1 MIREAILA
9 AQVFDGARLQ
19 AGMAV
24 LTEDGRIVGVIPRA
38 EVPDSFPPRL
48 VDDGTI
54 LASGLIDLQV
64 NGGGGVLF
72 NDAPDL
78 VGLKTIAE
86 AHRMLGTSAILP
98 TLISAETRQIA
109 CAMDAVRRA
118 IASGMPGILGLHVEG
133 PFLNPDRKGI
143 HPAASIRRPGDADL
157 ELLTAPFPAPLMVTL
172 APEAVPA
179 SFIRTLVEAGVTVMA
194 GHTEATA
201 EEIADARAA
210 GLRGFT
216 HLFNAMPPIAARAP
230 GPAGAAL
237 GDPDGFASLIV
248 DGRHVHPAVLRM
260 AVAAKGTDRLLL
272 VSDAMPTVGSTIER
286 FRLGET
292 AIALREGRL
301 TGPDGTLGG
310 AHLTL
315 AEAVHNAHRLL
326 GLTPGEALRM
336 ATATPAA
343 LLGIGDRIGRLV
355 PGARAELALFDAELG
370 LRGTWSDGRF
380 APA

>member
-1 MIREAILA
+1 MIREAIVA
-9 AQVFDGARLQ
+9 AQLFDGATLQ
-19 AGMAV
+19 AGKAV
-24 LTEDGRIVGVIPRA
+24 LTEDGRIVSVVPVA
-38 EVPDSFPPRL
+38 EVPRSFPPRFL
-48 VDDGTI
+48 DDGTI
-54 LASGLIDLQV
+54 LAPGLIDLQV

-78 VGLKTIAE
+78 DGLKAIAE
-86 AHRMLGTSAILP
+86 AHRLLGTSAILS

-109 CAMDAVRRA
+109 CGMDAVKSA
-118 IASGMPGILGLHVEG
+118 IASDVPGILGLHVEG

-143 HPAASIRRPGDADL
+143 HPAASIRRPDDADL

-172 APEAVPA
+172 APEMVPPP
-179 SFIRTLVEAGVTVMA
+179 FIRALVDAGVIVMA

-237 GDPDGFASLIV
+237 GAQEGFASLIV
-248 DGRHVHPAVLRM
+248 DGRHVHPAVLRI
-260 AVAAKGTDRLLL
+260 AIAAKGKERLFL
-272 VSDAMPTVGSTIER
+272 VSDAMPTVGSTITR
-286 FRLGET
+286 FSLGET
-292 AIALREGRL
+292 VIELSQGRL
-301 TGPDGTLGG
+301 AGPDGTLGG
-310 AHLTL
+310 AHLSL

-326 GLTPGEALRM
+326 GLPPAEALRL

-343 LLGIGDRIGRLV
+343 VLGRGDQLGRLV
-355 PGARAELALFDAELG
+355 PGARAELALFDAELA
-370 LRGTWSDGRF
+370 LLGTWSGGRF
-380 APA
+380 TPA